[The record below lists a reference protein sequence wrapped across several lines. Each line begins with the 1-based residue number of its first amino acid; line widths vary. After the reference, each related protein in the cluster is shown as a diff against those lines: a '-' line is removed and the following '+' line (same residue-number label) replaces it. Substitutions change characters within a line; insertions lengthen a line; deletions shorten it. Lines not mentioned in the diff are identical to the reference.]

1 MIDSQW
7 FSLSPT
13 PFVIVFSIVI
23 VAACVVLG
31 WMAIKRSE
39 FKRSIMW
46 LEGLRL
52 LMVALVALAILQ
64 PEWLQKFL
72 PEEDPVIAVLWDQS
86 HSMDTED
93 VLPDQGDGILPD
105 GTKATSRKD
114 SIAELTSDATWET
127 FREKMNVVVEPD
139 HGDGKTCQLA
149 CRRTCVGRKLE
160 RWAVSDRGRHP
171 VTHERRARVFRRR
184 RQPLFASGHRGGFA
198 GRTNVWRGQQ
208 TDTYTVLDLQHD
220 RARCDGRH
228 FAVLN

>member
-23 VAACVVLG
+23 VVACVVLG
-31 WMAIKRSE
+31 WMAVKRSE

-52 LMVALVALAILQ
+52 LMVALVAVAILQ

-93 VLPDQGDGILPD
+93 VLPNQGDNVVAD
-105 GTKATSRKD
+105 GSQAISRKD
-114 SIAELTSDATWET
+114 SIADLTSDATWET
-127 FREKMNVVVEPD
+127 FREKMNVVVEPFSSALTNPREGSD
-139 HGDGKTCQLA
+139 INAVLTTAMEKHGNLHE
-149 CRRTCVGRKLE
+149 GRAGL
-160 RWAVSDRGRHP
+160 H
-171 VTHERRARVFRRR
+171 RRR
-184 RQPLFASGHRGGFA
+184 R
-198 GRTNVWRGQQ
+198 
-208 TDTYTVLDLQHD
+208 
-220 RARCDGRH
+220 
-228 FAVLN
+228 

>member
-13 PFVIVFSIVI
+13 PFVITFSILI
-23 VAACVVLG
+23 VAACVFLG

-93 VLPDQGDGILPD
+93 VLPDQEDGVLPD
-105 GTKATSRKD
+105 GTKAVSRKD

-127 FREKMNVVVEPD
+127 FREKMNVVVEP
-139 HGDGKTCQLA
+139 L
-149 CRRTCVGRKLE
+149 
-160 RWAVSDRGRHP
+160 
-171 VTHERRARVFRRR
+171 
-184 RQPLFASGHRGGFA
+184 
-198 GRTNVWRGQQ
+198 
-208 TDTYTVLDLQHD
+208 
-220 RARCDGRH
+220 
-228 FAVLN
+228 

>member
-13 PFVIVFSIVI
+13 PFVIVFGIVI
-23 VAACVVLG
+23 VAACAVLG

-114 SIAELTSDATWET
+114 SIAELISDATWES
-127 FREKMNVVVEPD
+127 FREKMNVVVEPFSSTLANPQEGSD
-139 HGDGKTCQLA
+139 INAVLTMAMEKHANLRAVVLASDGSWNVGPSPTCLLYTSPSP
-149 CRRTCVGRKLE
+149 R
-160 RWAVSDRGRHP
+160 DRG
-171 VTHERRARVFRRR
+171 
-184 RQPLFASGHRGGFA
+184 
-198 GRTNVWRGQQ
+198 
-208 TDTYTVLDLQHD
+208 
-220 RARCDGRH
+220 
-228 FAVLN
+228 

>member
-13 PFVIVFSIVI
+13 PFVITFSILI
-23 VAACVVLG
+23 VAACVFLG

-52 LMVALVALAILQ
+52 LMVALVALAMLQ

-93 VLPDQGDGILPD
+93 VVADQGDGIAAD
-105 GTKATSRKD
+105 ATKATSRKD
-114 SIAELTSDATWET
+114 SIADLTNDATWET
-127 FREKMNVVVEPD
+127 FQENMNVVVEPFSSTLTNP
-139 HGDGKTCQLA
+139 HEG
-149 CRRTCVGRKLE
+149 
-160 RWAVSDRGRHP
+160 SDI
-171 VTHERRARVFRRR
+171 
-184 RQPLFASGHRGGFA
+184 
-198 GRTNVWRGQQ
+198 N
-208 TDTYTVLDLQHD
+208 
-220 RARCDGRH
+220 
-228 FAVLN
+228 AVLTLSLIHI